1 MKTRRIPDGSRLSLP
16 GCIRNVTVNNK
27 HIGKPTAIHKTMD
40 CYQES
45 PESGV
50 SFEHG
55 GGYLKVHENY
65 EVGAKEEITLEIKPK
80 CSTGI
85 LLSSFN
91 PKAGDFITL
100 EIVRGSIIFRAE
112 NGDGPIEVE
121 YIPSDSLDLLD
132 GKWHTINAFKDGSSV
147 RLTVD
152 GDTREQIRESQLT
165 SADVNAPLYVGGLP
179 EGIVPKGV
187 TATEN
192 FVGCMRKLVSKGGK
206 PKKLL
211 LSNPLM
217 MEGNVY
223 LGGCPYKN
231 VEPLLP

>member
-1 MKTRRIPDGSRLSLP
+1 MFLAL
-16 GCIRNVTVNNK
+16 
-27 HIGKPTAIHKTMD
+27 AAFLM
-40 CYQES
+40 
-45 PESGV
+45 
-50 SFEHG
+50 
-55 GGYLKVHENY
+55 
-65 EVGAKEEITLEIKPK
+65 
-80 CSTGI
+80 TG
-85 LLSSFN
+85 LFCF
-91 PKAGDFITL
+91 A
-100 EIVRGSIIFRAE
+100 
-112 NGDGPIEVE
+112 
-121 YIPSDSLDLLD
+121 
-132 GKWHTINAFKDGSSV
+132 
-147 RLTVD
+147 
-152 GDTREQIRESQLT
+152 
-165 SADVNAPLYVGGLP
+165 